1 MKKRKNSSQLML
13 NKQKGGNLLS
23 NEELELDDDNV
34 SHDSR
39 RSKLLKARVNKEG
52 LLNIDDRS
60 HNSD

>member
-1 MKKRKNSSQLML
+1 ML

-39 RSKLLKARVNKEG
+39 RSKLLKARGNKEG

>member
-39 RSKLLKARVNKEG
+39 RSKLLKARGNKEG

>member
-1 MKKRKNSSQLML
+1 MKERKNSSQLML

-39 RSKLLKARVNKEG
+39 RSKLVKARGNKDG
-52 LLNIDDRS
+52 LRNINDRS
-60 HNSD
+60 QNND